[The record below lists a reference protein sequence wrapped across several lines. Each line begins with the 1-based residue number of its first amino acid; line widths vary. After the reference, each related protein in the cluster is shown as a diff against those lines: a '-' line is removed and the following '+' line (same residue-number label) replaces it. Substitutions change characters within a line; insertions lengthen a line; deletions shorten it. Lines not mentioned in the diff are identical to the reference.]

1 MSRRPLSRY
10 GVFLSACVL
19 FLIFYHRFP
28 PQTLS
33 KSSGRVFYVSP
44 QGKNSNPGTREK
56 PFATPGYGSRKLHT
70 GDTLVILPGR
80 YILSHYDDDI
90 IKPQISGNREDWII
104 IRGEKDKNGKR
115 PVLIGKDNLLAAI
128 ELGGRKFIQIE
139 ALEITSEIDVP
150 YSGGLREGID
160 AGGSG
165 GGAVS
170 DILIRDVEIHHVEEG
185 AINFSGDMEN
195 VTLENF
201 SIHHTG
207 GTGIGAPSSEGAG
220 GWKNVLIRD
229 CHVRYAGYFYQGNEQ
244 PSPWDRPDGIGME
257 ESDGPVE
264 ISYCAFE
271 HNRGDGVDLK
281 SKKSVVHHTII
292 ANNAADS
299 LKFWGDG
306 SRAENVLIY
315 GDGDGN
321 PENGPWASIV
331 IETEKPGKFEFV
343 NVTVDE
349 NETRGNYPVYMQ
361 IDGKVP
367 ITVLMRNCIIAHG
380 YSEIFMGDSVT
391 LMAEYNLF
399 YRAGNPDEAVIHV
412 NGKDYFPEN
421 IPLLGKGNIS
431 KEPFFVKRAWGN
443 AGDYHLQSNSP
454 AKDSGTIENA
464 PKTDLQNRERPAGV
478 NADMGAYE
486 QE

>member
-1 MSRRPLSRY
+1 MRLCLYFKP
-10 GVFLSACVL
+10 AVL
-19 FLIFYHRFP
+19 FAVCILFP
-28 PQTLS
+28 LFFRSFLALSVS
-33 KSSGRVFYVSP
+33 KSRGRAFYVSP
-44 QGKNSNPGTREK
+44 QGENSNTGTREK
-56 PFATPGYGSRKLHT
+56 PFATPGYGSRKLRA
-70 GDTLVILPGR
+70 GDTLVILPGT
-80 YILSHYDDDI
+80 YVLSHYDDDI
-90 IKPQISGNREDWII
+90 IKPQASGNMEGWII
-104 IRGEKDKNGKR
+104 IRGEKDKNNKR
-115 PVLIGKDNLLAAI
+115 PVLKGKDNLLAAI

-139 ALEITSEIDVP
+139 GLEITSEVDIP

-165 GGAVS
+165 GAVS
-170 DILIRDVEIHHVEEG
+170 DILIRDVEIYHVEEG

-207 GTGIGAPSSEGAG
+207 GTGIGAPSPEGAS
-220 GWKNVLIRD
+220 GWKNVVIKNGT
-229 CHVRYAGYFYQGNEQ
+229 VGYAGYFYQGKEQ
-244 PSPWDRPDGIGME
+244 ASPWDRPDGIGME
-257 ESDGPVE
+257 ESEGPVE
-264 ISYCAFE
+264 IAHCVFE
-271 HNRGDGVDLK
+271 HNRGDGVDMK
-281 SKKSVVHHTII
+281 SKKSTVHHTLI
-292 ANNAADS
+292 ANNMADS

-349 NETRGNYPVYMQ
+349 NETRENYPVYMQ

-380 YSEIFMGDSVT
+380 YSEIFMGNSVT
-391 LMAEYNLF
+391 LTAEYNLF
-399 YRAGNPDEAVIHV
+399 YRNGALDEAVIHV
-412 NGKDYFPEN
+412 NGKDYFPEDV
-421 IPLLGKGNIS
+421 PFFGEGNIS
-431 KEPFFVKRAWGN
+431 KEPFFVKRAWGS
-443 AGDYHLQSNSP
+443 AGDYHLQNNSP
-454 AKDSGTIENA
+454 AKNSGTTENA
-464 PKTDLQNRERPAGV
+464 PITDLENKERPAGGSI
-478 NADMGAYE
+478 DMGAYE